1 MRISDWS
8 SDVCASDLMALA
20 RRDKF
25 RNAKGSLPTSKVRL
39 DMQKTMQAHAAV
51 FRTQKLMDE
60 GIEHL
65 NKVID
70 SFEDVAVSDR
80 SMIWNS
86 DLVETLEL
94 DNLLGQALVTLSS
107 RSEEHTSELQS
118 LMRSS
123 YSVFCSK
130 KK

>member
-25 RNAKGSLPTSKVRL
+25 RNAKGSLPTAKVRL

-86 DLVETLEL
+86 DQIGRASCRERVC
-94 DNLLGQALVTLSS
+94 QYV
-107 RSEEHTSELQS
+107 
-118 LMRSS
+118 
-123 YSVFCSK
+123 
-130 KK
+130 

>member
-1 MRISDWS
+1 
-8 SDVCASDLMALA
+8 MALA
-20 RRDKF
+20 RLDKF
-25 RNAKGSLPTSKVRL
+25 RNAKGSLPTAKVRL

-86 DLVETLEL
+86 DLVETLE
-94 DNLLGQALVTLSS
+94 DRKSVVSGTSVSVRVDLGG
-107 RSEEHTSELQS
+107 RRHI
-118 LMRSS
+118 
-123 YSVFCSK
+123 K
-130 KK
+130 KKKILY

>member
-1 MRISDWS
+1 MLPIPPRSTRTDT
-8 SDVCASDLMALA
+8 LFPYTT
-20 RRDKF
+20 RF
-25 RNAKGSLPTSKVRL
+25 RSTAKVLR

-94 DNLLGQALVTLSS
+94 DNLLGQCAGTDHQCATGAQAVA
-107 RSEEHTSELQS
+107 
-118 LMRSS
+118 
-123 YSVFCSK
+123 
-130 KK
+130 